1 MIILVPLGIILAIN
15 IGILACWVY
24 FLILISWSISKSPK
38 LEWSA
43 RYRIK
48 SKPMVSIIVPA
59 RNEGVAIS
67 KCLQSLL
74 SQDYDNYEVI
84 AVDDSSTDN
93 TFSIISDLSKNN
105 HTLTPIK
112 CPPRPDDWVGKNWAC
127 FQGYKKSTGEI
138 LLFTDADTV
147 HRPDV
152 LSSAINTM
160 MHDKIDALTLVPK
173 LLCQDIITK
182 FTLPVL
188 SVFLHSRYSPLRVN
202 NPNNKIGYFFG
213 SFYLIF
219 KTNYEKIGTHEKV
232 RRELVEDGALGRI
245 VKEQGMNL
253 RLVRGENYV
262 EALWARDP
270 RSLWHALRRIIIP
283 LHTEK
288 KKSAMMITVFI
299 FFILMEPFLT
309 LPLSLLYLSENPLKG
324 PLEIVCLWTII
335 LILICAI
342 VQSRFGLL
350 QKSIYGL
357 GFVLGCTV
365 ITASFL
371 ISAFSLKGN
380 RTVKWRDR
388 SYFVGTKQHPF
399 HL

>member
-213 SFYLIF
+213 SFYLIS

-288 KKSAMMITVFI
+288 KKSAMMITAFI

-365 ITASFL
+365 ITVSFL
-371 ISAFSLKGN
+371 MAAFSLKGN

-388 SYFVGTKQHPF
+388 SYLVGTKQHPF

>member
-1 MIILVPLGIILAIN
+1 MVILVSLGIILAIN

-24 FLILISWSISKSPK
+24 FLILISWSITRSPK

-59 RNEGVAIS
+59 RNEGRAIS

-147 HRPDV
+147 HRSDA

-160 MHDKIDALTLVPK
+160 IHDKIDALTLVPK

-182 FTLPVL
+182 VTLPVL

-213 SFYLIF
+213 SFYLIS
-219 KTNYEKIGTHEKV
+219 KTNYEKIGTHEEV
-232 RRELVEDGALGRI
+232 RQELVEDGALGRM

-288 KKSAMMITVFI
+288 KKSAMMITAFI

-309 LPLSLLYLSENPLKG
+309 LPLSLLYLSESLLKG
-324 PLEIVCLWTII
+324 PLEIVCILTII
-335 LILICAI
+335 LILICAT

-371 ISAFSLKGN
+371 MSAFSLKGN

-388 SYFVGTKQHPF
+388 SYLVGTKQHAF

>member
-1 MIILVPLGIILAIN
+1 
-15 IGILACWVY
+15 
-24 FLILISWSISKSPK
+24 
-38 LEWSA
+38 
-43 RYRIK
+43 
-48 SKPMVSIIVPA
+48 MVSIIVPA
-59 RNEGVAIS
+59 RNEGLAIS

-105 HTLTPIK
+105 HILTPIK
-112 CPPRPDDWVGKNWAC
+112 CPPRPEVWFGKNWAC

-147 HRPDV
+147 HRPDA

-160 MHDKIDALTLVPK
+160 IHDQLDALTLVPK
-173 LLCQDIITK
+173 LLCRDIITK

-202 NPNNKIGYFFG
+202 NPKSRIGYFFG
-213 SFYLIF
+213 SFYLIS

-245 VKEQGMNL
+245 VKGQGMNL

-309 LPLSLLYLSENPLKG
+309 LPLSLLYLSENLLKG
-324 PLEIVCLWTII
+324 PLEIVCLLTII

-371 ISAFSLKGN
+371 MSAFSLKGN

-388 SYFVGTKQHPF
+388 SYLVGTKQHPF
-399 HL
+399 HI

>member
-1 MIILVPLGIILAIN
+1 LIILVPLGIILAIN

-213 SFYLIF
+213 SFYLIS

-288 KKSAMMITVFI
+288 KKSAMMITAFI

-324 PLEIVCLWTII
+324 PLEVVCVWTII

-371 ISAFSLKGN
+371 MSAFSLKGN

-388 SYFVGTKQHPF
+388 SYLVGTKQHPF

>member
-1 MIILVPLGIILAIN
+1 MIILVSLGIILAIN

-24 FLILISWSISKSPK
+24 FLILISWSITRSPK

-59 RNEGVAIS
+59 RNEGRAIS

-105 HTLTPIK
+105 HILTPIK

-147 HRPDV
+147 HRSDV

-160 MHDKIDALTLVPK
+160 IHDKIDALTLVPK

-182 FTLPVL
+182 VTLPVL

-213 SFYLIF
+213 SFYLIS
-219 KTNYEKIGTHEKV
+219 KTNYEKIGTHEEV
-232 RRELVEDGALGRI
+232 RQELVEDGALGRM

-283 LHTEK
+283 LHMEK
-288 KKSAMMITVFI
+288 KKSAMMITAFI

-309 LPLSLLYLSENPLKG
+309 LPLSLLYLSESLLKG
-324 PLEIVCLWTII
+324 ALEIVCILTII
-335 LILICAI
+335 LILICAT

-371 ISAFSLKGN
+371 MSAFSLKAN
-380 RTVKWRDR
+380 QTVKWRDR
-388 SYFVGTKQHPF
+388 SYLVGTKQHAF

>member
-112 CPPRPDDWVGKNWAC
+112 CPPKPDEWVGKNWAC

-213 SFYLIF
+213 SFYLIS

-232 RRELVEDGALGRI
+232 RGELVEDGALGRI

-288 KKSAMMITVFI
+288 KKSAMMITAFI

-357 GFVLGCTV
+357 GFVFGCTV
-365 ITASFL
+365 ITVSFL
-371 ISAFSLKGN
+371 MAAFSLKGN

-388 SYFVGTKQHPF
+388 SYLVGTKQHPF

>member
-93 TFSIISDLSKNN
+93 TFSIISDFSKNN

-112 CPPRPDDWVGKNWAC
+112 CPPRPDEWVGKNWAC

-213 SFYLIF
+213 SFYLIS

-253 RLVRGENYV
+253 RLVRGENYI

-288 KKSAMMITVFI
+288 KKSAMMITAFI

-309 LPLSLLYLSENPLKG
+309 LPLSLLYLSENLLKG

-365 ITASFL
+365 ITVSFL
-371 ISAFSLKGN
+371 IAAFSLKGN

-388 SYFVGTKQHPF
+388 SYLVGTKQHPF

>member
-1 MIILVPLGIILAIN
+1 LIILVPLGIILAIN

-93 TFSIISDLSKNN
+93 TFSIMSDLSKNN
-105 HTLTPIK
+105 HTLTPIR

-213 SFYLIF
+213 SFYLIS

-283 LHTEK
+283 LHTDK
-288 KKSAMMITVFI
+288 RKSAMMITAFI

-371 ISAFSLKGN
+371 MSAFSLKGN

-388 SYFVGTKQHPF
+388 SYLVGTKQHPF

>member
-112 CPPRPDDWVGKNWAC
+112 CPPRPDEWVGKNWAC

-213 SFYLIF
+213 SFYLIS

-288 KKSAMMITVFI
+288 KKSAMMITAFI

-371 ISAFSLKGN
+371 MAAFSLKGN

-388 SYFVGTKQHPF
+388 SYLVGTKQHPF

>member
-74 SQDYDNYEVI
+74 SQDYGNYEVI

-213 SFYLIF
+213 SFYLIS

-288 KKSAMMITVFI
+288 KKSAMMITAFI

-324 PLEIVCLWTII
+324 PSDLVCLWIII

-365 ITASFL
+365 ITVSFL
-371 ISAFSLKGN
+371 MAAFSLKGN

-388 SYFVGTKQHPF
+388 SYLVGTKQHPF

>member
-59 RNEGVAIS
+59 RNEGVAVS

-147 HRPDV
+147 HRSDV
-152 LSSAINTM
+152 VSSAINTM

-213 SFYLIF
+213 SFYLIS

-288 KKSAMMITVFI
+288 KKSAMMITAFI

-324 PLEIVCLWTII
+324 PLEIVCLWIII

-371 ISAFSLKGN
+371 MAAFSLKGN

-388 SYFVGTKQHPF
+388 SYLVGTKQHPF